1 MMFVASLICTSFV
14 SAAGLDG
21 APTDSETAFS
31 DVTIP
36 RHMLCVHDPEVLRR
50 NLASYQRIMIGD
62 TIDASG
68 VPVRT
73 DFIYI
78 NPSTKDVV
86 IVGVNM
92 KKDTFCITDVFKNVQ
107 VLHSEV
113 LDNME
118 SKSSDK

>member
-1 MMFVASLICTSFV
+1 MTRRRRAFRVTIMFIASLICTSFV

-36 RHMLCVHDPEVLRR
+36 RHMLCVHDPEVIRR

-62 TIDASG
+62 TIDANG

-73 DFIYI
+73 DSIYI

-86 IVGVNM
+86 IVG
-92 KKDTFCITDVFKNVQ
+92 
-107 VLHSEV
+107 
-113 LDNME
+113 
-118 SKSSDK
+118 